1 MIITHILLSLLIYKK
16 LYFNFLGVSKVFGS
30 LEKSKSQN
38 YFWLESM
45 QILVLKS
52 GYGNLYFELKYCLIE
67 RITQFLLHC
76 NKFFTII
83 NCKINIVKVECLKTL
98 SRQSVLT
105 LNQTKDW
112 RNVLIRSTMS
122 QGSSHHESRI
132 NSSST

>member
-1 MIITHILLSLLIYKK
+1 MIIAHILLSLFNSKK
-16 LYFNFLGVSKVFGS
+16 KKIFQGVSIIFGS
-30 LEKSKSQN
+30 LAKSKSQN

-83 NCKINIVKVECLKTL
+83 NCKINIVKVECLKTF
-98 SRQSVLT
+98 SRQSVL
-105 LNQTKDW
+105 NIKSKDW
-112 RNVLIRSTMS
+112 RNVLIWSVRIKRFYPT
-122 QGSSHHESRI
+122 HHLHK
-132 NSSST
+132 